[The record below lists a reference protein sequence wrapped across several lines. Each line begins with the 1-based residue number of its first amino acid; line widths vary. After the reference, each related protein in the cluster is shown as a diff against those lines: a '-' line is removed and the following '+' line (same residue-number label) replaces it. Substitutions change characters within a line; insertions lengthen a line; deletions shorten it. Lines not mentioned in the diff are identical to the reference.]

1 MLCRPL
7 HDVPPFACCA
17 ARRFLLT
24 YQDDQ
29 WISKLAQLR
38 ASRQWFDLF
47 ASVERNGQRYMK
59 TQDVLRAL
67 TLIPDADKLEQ
78 VQIQP
83 HQTGIGAG
91 TWLTPRVRLILLSV
105 HQTLSPD
112 ALKRVDAVFALAD
125 TDYDGVVSYW
135 EFLFFL
141 KLLASMRA
149 ALILHALSRQRAH
162 VRFCALAWRDL

>member
-1 MLCRPL
+1 MALDPHPFACCA
-7 HDVPPFACCA
+7 VPPFACCA

-91 TWLTPRVRLILLSV
+91 TCLTGLVL
-105 HQTLSPD
+105 
-112 ALKRVDAVFALAD
+112 LKRLAVSIRRSLR
-125 TDYDGVVSYW
+125 TP
-135 EFLFFL
+135 
-141 KLLASMRA
+141 
-149 ALILHALSRQRAH
+149 
-162 VRFCALAWRDL
+162 